1 MKKTSTT
8 NILAKIFK
16 KTPEKKVKK
25 KTKPKVAKKSTPPK
39 AKVVKKNI
47 PVKKTKTKKVTATKI
62 KKNLKTVSKKA
73 APEKVEIKTD
83 NLRISKSN
91 EVKPEIKK
99 VKKQETEKREYKV
112 KDYVVYPKHGVGQIT
127 EFKKINIGGIDVET
141 YVLKFEKDKANG
153 MVPVNK
159 QSHLRPLATINQVNK
174 CISILKSK
182 PKIKRS
188 MWSRRAQEYEAKISS
203 GKIYELAEVVRDLNK
218 GDDLM
223 VDQSYSERQ
232 LFEKA
237 YERILS
243 EFQIVMGV
251 SLEDT
256 QKKLDKALKRNLEGQ
271 PKTIAAPTKIK
282 DPAAD
287 PDADSVQI
295 TDTENLTSGDQLQAV
310 ERVLKR
316 TRGIASYEIISEK
329 KLIGLL
335 EPWLGTGNVTADL
348 PIPVM
353 IDVILNP
360 EKRFNEKGLRI
371 ELSAVAPGAKLD
383 THGRWRQ
390 NLERGLQTM
399 RILAGLILMLVTIAT
414 ATVIIFAT
422 RAGLGTNKETVEVLH
437 LIGAHDKFISRQFER
452 QFLTLSLLSCIIG
465 YGAAAGIFHMLFILM
480 TDMEDMQFYLLLLGV
495 PFLSILMTWLIIRN
509 FVIRTLAKAL

>member
-8 NILAKIFK
+8 NILTKIFK
-16 KTPEKKVKK
+16 KAPEKKVKK
-25 KTKPKVAKKSTPPK
+25 KVSTKAIKKPKS
-39 AKVVKKNI
+39 KVVKKNI
-47 PVKKTKTKKVTATKI
+47 SKAKPKTAKPKLIKSI
-62 KKNLKTVSKKA
+62 KKNLKTSTKKSI
-73 APEKVEIKTD
+73 PEKVEITN

-99 VKKQETEKREYKV
+99 VKKQETEKKEYKV

-188 MWSRRAQEYEAKISS
+188 MWSRRAQEYESKISS

-251 SLEDT
+251 SIEDT

-271 PKTIAAPTKIK
+271 SKAIAAPSKVVE
-282 DPAAD
+282 
-287 PDADSVQI
+287 PDAPLSEAEPATD
-295 TDTENLTSGDQLQAV
+295 TDTED
-310 ERVLKR
+310 
-316 TRGIASYEIISEK
+316 
-329 KLIGLL
+329 
-335 EPWLGTGNVTADL
+335 
-348 PIPVM
+348 
-353 IDVILNP
+353 
-360 EKRFNEKGLRI
+360 
-371 ELSAVAPGAKLD
+371 
-383 THGRWRQ
+383 
-390 NLERGLQTM
+390 
-399 RILAGLILMLVTIAT
+399 
-414 ATVIIFAT
+414 
-422 RAGLGTNKETVEVLH
+422 
-437 LIGAHDKFISRQFER
+437 
-452 QFLTLSLLSCIIG
+452 
-465 YGAAAGIFHMLFILM
+465 
-480 TDMEDMQFYLLLLGV
+480 
-495 PFLSILMTWLIIRN
+495 
-509 FVIRTLAKAL
+509 

>member
-16 KTPEKKVKK
+16 KNPEKKVKK
-25 KTKPKVAKKSTPPK
+25 KTITKVAKKSK
-39 AKVVKKNI
+39 VKVVKK
-47 PVKKTKTKKVTATKI
+47 ATPPKQAKAT
-62 KKNLKTVSKKA
+62 KKNLKTAPKKF
-73 APEKVEIKTD
+73 APEKVQVTN

-99 VKKQETEKREYKV
+99 VKKQETEKKEYKV

-271 PKTIAAPTKIK
+271 AQTKAISAPSNLVE
-282 DPAAD
+282 
-287 PDADSVQI
+287 PDKSEAEPI
-295 TDTENLTSGDQLQAV
+295 TDT
-310 ERVLKR
+310 
-316 TRGIASYEIISEK
+316 
-329 KLIGLL
+329 
-335 EPWLGTGNVTADL
+335 
-348 PIPVM
+348 
-353 IDVILNP
+353 
-360 EKRFNEKGLRI
+360 
-371 ELSAVAPGAKLD
+371 D
-383 THGRWRQ
+383 T
-390 NLERGLQTM
+390 
-399 RILAGLILMLVTIAT
+399 
-414 ATVIIFAT
+414 
-422 RAGLGTNKETVEVLH
+422 
-437 LIGAHDKFISRQFER
+437 
-452 QFLTLSLLSCIIG
+452 
-465 YGAAAGIFHMLFILM
+465 
-480 TDMEDMQFYLLLLGV
+480 ED
-495 PFLSILMTWLIIRN
+495 
-509 FVIRTLAKAL
+509 